1 MSNGFW
7 GNMWISCFF
16 IATFHQIA
24 VYSLCLGRS
33 WILIHLML
41 EFIIYAYV
49 FCDRAI
55 RISKHPMLKFICQKS
70 SQGSTCKVISK
81 HPMLKF
87 IALLSCVPSLSSLIS
102 KHPMLK
108 FIRFYISEAQKQS
121 DFKTSHVKVYLG
133 HTVLMDSAEQF
144 QNISC

>member
-41 EFIIYAYV
+41 
-49 FCDRAI
+49 
-55 RISKHPMLKFICQKS
+55 
-70 SQGSTCKVISK
+70 
-81 HPMLKF
+81 KF
-87 IALLSCVPSLSSLIS
+87 IAKLIRLIIWLLNFNTSHVRVYQWSCKI
-102 KHPMLK
+102 
-108 FIRFYISEAQKQS
+108 QS
-121 DFKTSHVKVYLG
+121 VYLLYFNTSHVKVYPEGATETNADGTDFNTSHVKVYQRCRQVWIRQYPISIHLMLKFIQV
-133 HTVLMDSAEQF
+133 VLLIAMLAWRF
-144 QNISC
+144 QYISC